1 MIRKS
6 QSCDIQLMP
15 RMLQLEPRREASKVQ
30 NTLTEFQSKIK
41 ETTSLKS
48 IISSQAFCKT
58 EEEFKSKMEHIV
70 IEEEILKCN
79 KIFVGCVL
87 SGPLTI
93 RQISEKNWHLCI
105 ELDTSDIKL
114 RNQMPDTN
122 TLKKLFRWPGRDEKD
137 WHLCIELVLAVFLVV
152 H

>member
-58 EEEFKSKMEHIV
+58 EEEFKTKMEQMEQIV

-79 KIFVGCVL
+79 KIFVASVL

-93 RQISEKNWHLCI
+93 
-105 ELDTSDIKL
+105 
-114 RNQMPDTN
+114 
-122 TLKKLFRWPGRDEKD
+122 
-137 WHLCIELVLAVFLVV
+137 
-152 H
+152 